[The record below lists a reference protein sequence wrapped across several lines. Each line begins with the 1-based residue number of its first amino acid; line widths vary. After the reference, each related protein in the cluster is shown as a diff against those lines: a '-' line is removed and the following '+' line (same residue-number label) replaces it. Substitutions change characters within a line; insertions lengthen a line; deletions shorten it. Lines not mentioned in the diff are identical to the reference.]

1 MARLKRNSIQRYED
15 HSFYCLNCG
24 KKGIPIW
31 RNKGHLYSKDHRKAL
46 YCPFCQ
52 VYVNHLEV
60 RNTEEAFKFHE
71 KFEKGDF
78 KEEAQESIQY
88 LKNSFKEGLCYA

>member
-1 MARLKRNSIQRYED
+1 MSRSKSGSYVE

-31 RNKGHLYSKDHRKAL
+31 RNEGHLRAKNHRKVL

-52 VYVNHLEV
+52 ETVNHIELTSYDEI
-60 RNTEEAFKFHE
+60 EKFKE
-71 KFEKGDF
+71 DFEKGVYKD
-78 KEEAQESIQY
+78 EAAHSLSY
-88 LKNSFKEGLCYA
+88 VRMSRLG

>member
-1 MARLKRNSIQRYED
+1 MARYEE

-31 RNKGHLYSKDHRKAL
+31 RDKSHLHAKNHRKVL

-52 VYVNHLEV
+52 ETVNHLEV
-60 RNTEEAFKFHE
+60 TTMEQADKFTHD
-71 KFEKGDF
+71 FEKGVYKD
-78 KEEAQESIQY
+78 EAAQSISY
-88 LKNSFKEGLCYA
+88 VRSARIW